1 MAQLGSRAGRNTG
14 SWIARITCGDQV
26 RLLSIASRTS
36 SAEVRTP
43 SFWRMMEDVLA
54 IVL

>member
-1 MAQLGSRAGRNTG
+1 LKYRELDCADYP
-14 SWIARITCGDQV
+14 GDQV

-36 SAEVRTP
+36 SAE
-43 SFWRMMEDVLA
+43 SHAKLLAHMEDVLA